1 MVIDEPR
8 LLGVAFAGGYLMAA
22 YHSRREAQL
31 HAHQLVL
38 SHVSTTDRS
47 AERGTRNA
55 RYVDLTEV
63 RTPLSGP
70 A

>member
-38 SHVSTTDRS
+38 SHVSTTTVAPKGELAMRD
-47 AERGTRNA
+47 TW
-55 RYVDLTEV
+55 T
-63 RTPLSGP
+63 
-70 A
+70 